1 MSAENISYELK
12 RFAGIK
18 RDYNKEDVERLRGSI
33 KIEYSLCK
41 QQSTNYGN
49 FLIQKI
55 ILTL

>member
-18 RDYNKEDVERLRGSI
+18 RDYTPDEVERLRGSI
-33 KIEYSLCK
+33 KIEYPCANNNQL
-41 QQSTNYGN
+41 NFGN

-55 ILTL
+55 ILVL